1 MASLLQRFY
10 VEIGLKILIASPADT
25 KILCLQRLVRLFA
38 YGGSTLILALYLSSL
53 GNSDEKIG
61 LFMTLTLLGDVVIS
75 LILTVI
81 ADGIG
86 RRRMLGL
93 GSLLMT
99 ASGIVFATCSNYWV
113 LVAAS
118 VLGVISPR
126 YVKLV
131 HVPHS

>member
-1 MASLLQRFY
+1 MYSLAQKFAAEVGWKAMAN
-10 VEIGLKILIASPADT
+10 SPRDT

-38 YGGSTLILALYLSSL
+38 YGGTTVILVLYLSQV
-53 GNSDEKIG
+53 GVSDQEIG
-61 LFMTLTLLGDVVIS
+61 LFMTLTLLGDVAVS
-75 LILTVI
+75 LVLTVI

-86 RRRMLGL
+86 RRRMLAL

-99 ASGIVFATCSNYWV
+99 VSGIVFATVTNYWL

-126 YVKLV
+126 
-131 HVPHS
+131 